1 MRITIP
7 RLSTSNALSFC
18 QELPNFDYDDTY
30 YFDVSNVNNY
40 EPLPMLLVAA
50 AIRQFRKDRSLE
62 PWQAQLRYTD
72 NADFQYACHM
82 GFFQSAGFPEGKAP
96 GEASGS
102 STYIPL
108 TKISI
113 RELQQQAFEAGEY
126 AYQGEIIEKE
136 AKKLSEILSQGQD
149 ELQKLLQYLLREAIR
164 NIPEHAETDD
174 VWLCGQYWHNR
185 DLAEIAILDEGIG
198 IFKSISH
205 NQVHRAYISSNEEA
219 LRWALKPGV
228 SVAFIPSRGQRDDDP
243 WANSGYGL
251 YMISEI
257 CKLTEGWFTLASGDD
272 CIRVYP
278 NNTSAYAVHY
288 NGTALGIR
296 IKPSKIQKCQAIID
310 EARTTG
316 EIMARTIKTAFKEA
330 STPSKGLLF

>member
-1 MRITIP
+1 MRVVIP
-7 RLSTSNALSFC
+7 SLSTSKALSFC
-18 QELPNFDYDDTY
+18 QELPNFDRDDTY
-30 YFDVSNVNNY
+30 YFDISNVTNY

-50 AIRQFRKDRSLE
+50 AIRQFRKDRLLA
-62 PWQAQLRYTD
+62 PWQTQLQYAD
-72 NADFQYACHM
+72 NSNFQYACHM

-96 GEASGS
+96 GEALGS

-113 RELQQQAFEAGEY
+113 RELQQQAFESGEFID
-126 AYQGEIIEKE
+126 QGEIIEKE
-136 AKKLSEILSQGQD
+136 AKRLSKILSQGQD
-149 ELQKLLQYLLREAIR
+149 ELQRLLQYLLREAIR

-198 IFKSISH
+198 IFKSISRNH
-205 NQVHRAYISSNEEA
+205 VHRTYISSNEDA

-228 SVAFIPSRGQRDDDP
+228 SVAFIPSRGQLSNDP

-257 CKLTEGWFTLASGDD
+257 CKLTDGWFTLASGDN

-278 NNTSAYAVHY
+278 NNTSACPVHY

-296 IKPSKIQKCQAIID
+296 IKPSKIEKCQSIID
-310 EARTTG
+310 EARSTG

>member
-1 MRITIP
+1 M
-7 RLSTSNALSFC
+7 
-18 QELPNFDYDDTY
+18 
-30 YFDVSNVNNY
+30 
-40 EPLPMLLVAA
+40 
-50 AIRQFRKDRSLE
+50 
-62 PWQAQLRYTD
+62 
-72 NADFQYACHM
+72 
-82 GFFQSAGFPEGKAP
+82 
-96 GEASGS
+96 
-102 STYIPL
+102 
-108 TKISI
+108 
-113 RELQQQAFEAGEY
+113 
-126 AYQGEIIEKE
+126 
-136 AKKLSEILSQGQD
+136 
-149 ELQKLLQYLLREAIR
+149 LQYLLREAIR

-272 CIRVYP
+272 CIRVY
-278 NNTSAYAVHY
+278 
-288 NGTALGIR
+288 L
-296 IKPSKIQKCQAIID
+296 II
-310 EARTTG
+310 
-316 EIMARTIKTAFKEA
+316 
-330 STPSKGLLF
+330 